1 MRFDRRRGTRASA
14 QRAGVL
20 RVCRRTPARCRDAR
34 PLTDARRRQLRGFVA
49 LAEAFGRVADRTPST
64 ALSDTLLTRR
74 EQIDIS
80 TTLYALRSLVDLAC
94 HQTGETPRTLLEA
107 EFVSAPS
114 DDFWRA
120 GLRGP
125 A

>member
-1 MRFDRRRGTRASA
+1 
-14 QRAGVL
+14 VL
-20 RVCRRTPARCRDAR
+20 RACRRTLARRADAGH
-34 PLTDARRRQLRGFVA
+34 LTDSSRRSLRGLVA
-49 LAEAFGRVADRTPST
+49 IADAFGRVNDRAPRTT
-64 ALSDTLLTRR
+64 LRDTLVARQ

-107 EFVSAPS
+107 EFACAPS

-120 GLRGP
+120 NLRG
-125 A
+125 AA

>member
-1 MRFDRRRGTRASA
+1 
-14 QRAGVL
+14 
-20 RVCRRTPARCRDAR
+20 
-34 PLTDARRRQLRGFVA
+34 LRGLVA
-49 LAEAFGRVADRTPST
+49 LADAFGCVSERAPRT
-64 ALSDTLLTRR
+64 ALGDTLLARS

-80 TTLYALRSLVDLAC
+80 TTLYVLRSLIDLAC

-107 EFVSAPS
+107 EFISAPS

-120 GLRGP
+120 NVGEC